1 MIGLPD
7 MIFKKRGLSNKIAVI
22 CGVLFAA
29 LFAVSCSKQSA
40 TANNVKIYYV
50 DAKGNQIESWNSEI
64 KANTMDTD
72 EAVGVLIE
80 ELSKKIVT
88 SKAQA
93 AISEPVKLKKFSVE
107 EDEVKLDFFAEYDQL
122 GRIDEVLHRA
132 AIVRTLTQLKKINY
146 VSFSVEGQPITDHL
160 GNKIGKMKSE
170 DFIYDIG
177 NEMNTYKQYEIK
189 LYFANEAN
197 DKLVPV
203 YRAVAYNSSAS
214 LEKMAVEQII
224 AGPNNNQVR
233 PTIAPG
239 TKVNNLSIKDGVCHI
254 DFSEE
259 FLSEPFEVDPELVI
273 YSIVDTVTEFPE
285 VKSVQIK
292 VDGQTDFIFR
302 DFQITGLYERNT
314 DLIY

>member
-107 EDEVKLDFFAEYDQL
+107 ESSADPLVAVGIGTVTVIKTHKSSGTGYIYLYAVCSISY
-122 GRIDEVLHRA
+122 
-132 AIVRTLTQLKKINY
+132 K
-146 VSFSVEGQPITDHL
+146 FSVYIKCGDRYKD
-160 GNKIGKMKSE
+160 KI
-170 DFIYDIG
+170 
-177 NEMNTYKQYEIK
+177 
-189 LYFANEAN
+189 L
-197 DKLVPV
+197 
-203 YRAVAYNSSAS
+203 
-214 LEKMAVEQII
+214 
-224 AGPNNNQVR
+224 
-233 PTIAPG
+233 
-239 TKVNNLSIKDGVCHI
+239 
-254 DFSEE
+254 
-259 FLSEPFEVDPELVI
+259 
-273 YSIVDTVTEFPE
+273 
-285 VKSVQIK
+285 
-292 VDGQTDFIFR
+292 
-302 DFQITGLYERNT
+302 
-314 DLIY
+314 